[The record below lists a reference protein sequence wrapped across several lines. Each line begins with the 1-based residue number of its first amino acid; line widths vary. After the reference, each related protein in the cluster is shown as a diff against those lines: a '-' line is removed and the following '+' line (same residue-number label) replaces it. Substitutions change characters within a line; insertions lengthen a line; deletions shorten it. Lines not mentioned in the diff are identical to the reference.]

1 MNAAQTNKIVW
12 GSGVGVV
19 ILTAP
24 RLLCYCVFAGLG
36 VQPHN
41 DTRQADVAF
50 KKQKLDNTAVQ
61 SSTLTVQ

>member
-1 MNAAQTNKIVW
+1 MNERRTDKQIVW

-24 RLLCYCVFAGLG
+24 RLLCYCVFVGLR

-50 KKQKLDNTAVQ
+50 KNKKTR
-61 SSTLTVQ
+61 